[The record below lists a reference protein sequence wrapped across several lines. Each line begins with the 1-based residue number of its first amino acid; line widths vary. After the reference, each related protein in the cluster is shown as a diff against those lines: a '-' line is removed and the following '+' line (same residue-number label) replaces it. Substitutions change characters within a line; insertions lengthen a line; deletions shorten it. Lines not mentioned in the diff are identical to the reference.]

1 MCVGGHHNDINMIE
15 ITGDVFLHARKMR
28 RLAENIYE
36 TTDVDFYLNAEDIR
50 FDNDEGSL
58 GLAHK
63 EIVRSQRSQTV
74 KSTKR
79 FELVK
84 AEIQTLQHRCWHPP
98 SANNK

>member
-36 TTDVDFYLNAEDIR
+36 TTDVDFYLNAEDIG
-50 FDNDEGSL
+50 FDNDEGSP
-58 GLAHK
+58 GLEHK
-63 EIVRSQRSQTV
+63 EIVRSQRSRTV